1 MRKPAVLFA
10 AMALMAAVVAT
21 FLWIELRA
29 ERELSAQLREHVV
42 GLEARL
48 QSGPIPEVQP
58 EGRVALPVAQAEPAT
73 VRVPDP
79 AIRPVQL
86 SAVAGLDCDRQWES
100 QRQVAVRSPP
110 ELNLTAEEQQ
120 QYGRLYLRQLPLARV
135 CQVDGEQP
143 LSATD
148 YQRELQRLLGPARY
162 ELLAESRA
170 LQNTRNNIQTFR
182 QQLAV
187 TANPLTEE
195 QGRRLEETI
204 VAENRRTRSLQ
215 AGQAAPDDPL
225 ARLQFDEEGVA
236 LTVERFE
243 RVLAAGRGY
252 LTAQQLDVLK
262 ANFDRQLLSE
272 RAGVAARRTHIDA
285 GGDPANM
292 PAGLQL
298 LALPAPTPVAPR

>member
-10 AMALMAAVVAT
+10 AMALMADVVAT

-58 EGRVALPVAQAEPAT
+58 EGRVAPPVSQAEPAT

-79 AIRPVQL
+79 AVRPVQL

-135 CQVDGEQP
+135 CQVE
-143 LSATD
+143 S
-148 YQRELQRLLGPARY
+148 GPAEY
-162 ELLAESRA
+162 A
-170 LQNTRNNIQTFR
+170 
-182 QQLAV
+182 QQHTDFSA
-187 TANPLTEE
+187 
-195 QGRRLEETI
+195 
-204 VAENRRTRSLQ
+204 
-215 AGQAAPDDPL
+215 
-225 ARLQFDEEGVA
+225 
-236 LTVERFE
+236 
-243 RVLAAGRGY
+243 AAGRHRESS
-252 LTAQQLDVLK
+252 TRCWPCSV
-262 ANFDRQLLSE
+262 
-272 RAGVAARRTHIDA
+272 
-285 GGDPANM
+285 
-292 PAGLQL
+292 
-298 LALPAPTPVAPR
+298 PRSPG